1 MKYHLMNKNIPIALI
16 EIDGNIFNTVK
27 ILKNIAVLKD
37 MDTLL
42 TERFTPVNRKN
53 TQDMLKKMGIKS
65 TEEFIDATGAVSI
78 VDALWIRSL
87 DDNRKWVD
95 INPYTNELD
104 EVASN
109 INLGLECNGEIC
121 RKATPELTLDGSF
134 DKCWI
139 RKDREIYLL
148 KLSRSK
154 WSESTGNESYSE
166 VLCCQLAKAL
176 GIDRYV
182 EYTCKERFMRN
193 NDKVIQT
200 ECKCFASED
209 ISYLPIA
216 YTPFEYYDELQMN
229 EVYKRYGDD
238 KLYRLMLLMDCLT
251 MNTDRHTGN
260 YGFIYDN
267 NTLKIIGMAPVFDNN
282 MAFLPN
288 VPLTEYAD
296 VMRVM
301 SISRPSGGNF
311 ESFAELG
318 AKLVSIDR
326 ELGARLNNLDGFAFH
341 RTYGMESLSDKRLKF
356 CTQLVKRQI
365 REIAREYRNVNH

>member
-1 MKYHLMNKNIPIALI
+1 MKYYLMNKNTPIVLL
-16 EIDGNIFNTVK
+16 ELEGSTFRVLQSKKNLSM
-27 ILKNIAVLKD
+27 LKNINIWVS
-37 MDTLL
+37 
-42 TERFTPVNRKN
+42 ERFSPVNRKN
-53 TQDMLKKMGIKS
+53 TMALLKYMQINNKK
-65 TEEFIDATGAVSI
+65 TFIDVTKALSM
-78 VDALWIRSL
+78 VDAFWIREL
-87 DDNRKWVD
+87 NDNTKWQD
-95 INPYTNELD
+95 IDPHTNRLSRI
-104 EVASN
+104 AAN
-109 INLGLECNGEIC
+109 IGLGLGYNGIIQ
-121 RKATPELTLDGSF
+121 KTPTSETTLDGSF

-139 RKDREIYLL
+139 RKNGEIYLL
-148 KLSRSK
+148 KLSRPK

-182 EYTCKERFMRN
+182 EYTCKERFIRN

-200 ECKCFASED
+200 ECKCFTSED

-216 YTPFEYYDELQMN
+216 YTPFEYYNELQMN

-260 YGFIYDN
+260 YGFIYNN

-288 VPLTEYAD
+288 MSLSEYND
-296 VMRVM
+296 VIRVM

-311 ESFAELG
+311 ESFVQLG

-326 ELGARLNNLDGFAFH
+326 ELGARLNNLYGFEFR
-341 RTYGMESLSDKRLKF
+341 RTSGMESLSDKRLKF
-356 CTQLVKRQI
+356 CTQLVQRQI
-365 REIAREYRNVNH
+365 REIAMEYRNVNR